1 MAQVRNAVAAP
12 NAAFESCGFKPLAEE
27 WNYYSIDD
35 GFVLGVRVVLTK
47 LLKTNQS
54 NPSGLPV
61 YVTQHQLALQVLT
74 RKSTRSITSP
84 EHDYK
89 VSRFGFF

>member
-1 MAQVRNAVAAP
+1 MQLQPQMPPSKAV
-12 NAAFESCGFKPLAEE
+12 GFKPLAEE

-54 NPSGLPV
+54 DPSGLPV

-74 RKSTRSITSP
+74 QEEYRSITSRNIIT
-84 EHDYK
+84 K
-89 VSRFGFF
+89 

>member
-1 MAQVRNAVAAP
+1 MPLQPQMPPSKAV
-12 NAAFESCGFKPLAEE
+12 GFKPLAEE

-54 NPSGLPV
+54 DPSGLPV

-74 RKSTRSITSP
+74 QEEYPEHHQP